1 MMHGTHNVTLTHCN
15 MMHGTHNV
23 KSLKDFS
30 SFVYANSYWEVHEPI
45 LETSVLESDKN
56 DL

>member
-1 MMHGTHNVTLTHCN
+1 